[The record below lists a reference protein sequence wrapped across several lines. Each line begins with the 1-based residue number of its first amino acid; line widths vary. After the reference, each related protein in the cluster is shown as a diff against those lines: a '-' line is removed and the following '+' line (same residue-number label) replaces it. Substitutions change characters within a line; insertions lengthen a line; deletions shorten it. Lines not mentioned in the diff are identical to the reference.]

1 MFSTTL
7 TTRYIFKKPVASM
20 GDALYSKRL
29 SVWRYRNHNM
39 RVILAMVENNKK
51 LYMDGGGEPK
61 ETKRR

>member
-1 MFSTTL
+1 
-7 TTRYIFKKPVASM
+7 M